1 MTFLFRY
8 VSLGK
13 KLSVY
18 LYALSHLLI
27 WKHGVRGCELAV
39 SRHQHRREDG
49 RFYPLVVV
57 RIDADFLLFGT
68 EGKFAAFQRLE
79 FVMRLKVRPT
89 PNSAIYH
96 VRKSFAMRDLEM
108 QEEILRQ

>member
-1 MTFLFRY
+1 MINVFLFSITLCSSVSMY
-8 VSLGK
+8 VI
-13 KLSVY
+13 
-18 LYALSHLLI
+18 SHLLI

-89 PNSAIYH
+89 PNSAIYK
-96 VRKSFAMRDLEM
+96 VRK
-108 QEEILRQ
+108 